1 VTRVFLTD
9 DHPVVRAGL
18 VALLAAQEGIDI
30 VGQASTGEEAMTLVA
45 HLDPD
50 VVLMDLQ
57 LGAGMD
63 GVETTRRLRADKAER
78 RVLILTT
85 YDTDADI
92 VRAIEAGAAGYLLKD
107 ADPATLVAG
116 VVDAAAGRTVLAPVV
131 ASRLD
136 ARLSRPR
143 QELTS
148 RELEVLRLTSEGLSN
163 RAIARELFVS
173 EATVKT
179 HLVHVFEKLGVDSR
193 TSAVAEARSSGLIR

>member
-1 VTRVFLTD
+1 MTRVFVTD

>member
-1 VTRVFLTD
+1 VTRVFVTD